1 MQNANQEYP
10 INSKIIEI
18 RNIKQ
23 GIEQFGSIY
32 QNTFKWLQ
40 SIQNQW
46 TCDDV
51 ADENNAIDGH
61 KVVLLIE

>member
-1 MQNANQEYP
+1 M
-10 INSKIIEI
+10 IEI

-40 SIQNQW
+40 STQNQW

-51 ADENNAIDGH
+51 AEENNAIDGH